1 MGPDRRA
8 RELVTMRRGNLDDQA
23 PRASRADWDASV
35 AKLQQRMASTQPS
48 PGTEAVMRAQ
58 IDGWVNKSPDYT
70 PILFETSGTR
80 LEPVSPED
88 FRKTLDRL
96 GAFAGMRFVKVSQT
110 GWDLFEARFAYGA
123 LEIAVAPLSPSGK
136 FAGESYRLK

>member
-1 MGPDRRA
+1 
-8 RELVTMRRGNLDDQA
+8 MRRGNLDDQA

-48 PGTEAVMRAQ
+48 P
-58 IDGWVNKSPDYT
+58 
-70 PILFETSGTR
+70 GTR